1 MKKFIAVAFVLAL
14 STPLAIAQVT
24 KRETLIARVEAG
36 YFRAM
41 AASGDS
47 PVIDMILLRPKSAN
61 PQADGDVWRQVKSET
76 ASAVSVALT
85 ENGGAMEMF
94 LRKSLDDFS
103 DSELE
108 RLSDLLN
115 DAAYVKFQRMMS
127 SPAAQGQMMEAMIAS
142 ALKLIPTINGILVR
156 HGLNPVQ

>member
-1 MKKFIAVAFVLAL
+1 MKKLIAVVFVFAL

-41 AASGDS
+41 VASVDS
-47 PVIDMILLRPKSAN
+47 PVVDMILLRPKSAN
-61 PQADGDVWRQVKSET
+61 PGADSAVWREVKSET
-76 ASAVSVALT
+76 ASAMSVALT
-85 ENGGAMEMF
+85 EKDGAMAMF

-103 DSELE
+103 DLELE
-108 RLSDLLN
+108 RLSDLMS
-115 DAAYVKFQRMMS
+115 DAAYIKFQRTTS
-127 SPAAQGQMMEAMIAS
+127 SPAAQGQMMEAMVAS

>member
-1 MKKFIAVAFVLAL
+1 
-14 STPLAIAQVT
+14 
-24 KRETLIARVEAG
+24 
-36 YFRAM
+36 
-41 AASGDS
+41 
-47 PVIDMILLRPKSAN
+47 
-61 PQADGDVWRQVKSET
+61 
-76 ASAVSVALT
+76 
-85 ENGGAMEMF
+85 MEMF